1 MEEKNEKNDP
11 YKEMMENL
19 RSLNKEAKEKKEEL
33 DIVKQQIK
41 QSKLIYNQKIKEY
54 NDLMNTVMQKEN
66 IISNIHQSI
75 DKFRYLQEVIMN
87 QITSNFILSFKHTIN
102 SIKPEGKLSL
112 CAFFNCSDMIS
123 FDFLIL
129 ILNTPDDWKK
139 LLRSITDEDRSN
151 HLRDEYQYNKN
162 NYSIMM
168 KPLSAVDVIFDF
180 IHNYFLIK
188 QYTNQLKTENIVIY
202 QLNETKN
209 YEFIHL
215 KSIESE
221 IIKKD
226 CIYRNIIRYIKG
238 IYSLFDKYNK
248 IKLSIINNTNANGN
262 TATLNGNPSTSQ
274 CSPYVELA
282 KSILDFKKINIM
294 NYCGCNFMTRS
305 TIKSEFS
312 EEMSY
317 LSFQAQDIG
326 LNQSSNNYG
335 SNTNGKDNRMNLSKK
350 RNSNKKEEEEEVIFN
365 IKHCTNKLSK
375 ESKVFQHFSAYIIQ
389 KCSEGKLHQK
399 KLIDNNDRF
408 DDSDYGYLLYK
419 DDNVATED
427 SDEKLIKDK
436 TINCYSKEC
445 NNRNDKESNNN
456 NQIIMSEQ
464 SFDTNDVECDLN
476 SRNATEL
483 KQVMNSISVQPSK
496 MIEERLRQ
504 SRRKMNRQSIQDQL

>member
-1 MEEKNEKNDP
+1 
-11 YKEMMENL
+11 
-19 RSLNKEAKEKKEEL
+19 
-33 DIVKQQIK
+33 
-41 QSKLIYNQKIKEY
+41 
-54 NDLMNTVMQKEN
+54 MQKEN

-102 SIKPEGKLSL
+102 SIKPKGKLSL

-139 LLRSITDEDRSN
+139 LLKSIADEDRSN
-151 HLRDEYQYNKN
+151 HLIDEFQYNKN

-168 KPLSAVDVIFDF
+168 KPLSAVDIIFDF
-180 IHNYFLIK
+180 INNCFLIK

-209 YEFIHL
+209 SEFIHL
-215 KSIESE
+215 KSIENE
-221 IIKKD
+221 IIKND
-226 CIYRNIIRYIKG
+226 CIYRNMIRYIKG

-262 TATLNGNPSTSQ
+262 TSTLNGNPSTSQ
-274 CSPYVELA
+274 CSPYVDLA
-282 KSILDFKKINIM
+282 DSILDFKKINIM
-294 NYCGCNFMTRS
+294 NYCGSCNFMTRS

-326 LNQSSNNYG
+326 LNQSNNNYA

-350 RNSNKKEEEEEVIFN
+350 SNSNKKEEEEEEEVIFN
-365 IKHCTNKLSK
+365 IKQCTNKLSK
-375 ESKVFQHFSAYIIQ
+375 ESKVFQHFSACIIQ

-399 KLIDNNDRF
+399 KLIDDNDRF
-408 DDSDYGYLLYK
+408 DDADYDYLLCK

-427 SDEKLIKDK
+427 SDERLIKDK
-436 TINCYSKEC
+436 TINCDSKEC

-456 NQIIMSEQ
+456 KQIIMIEQ
-464 SFDTNDVECDLN
+464 SFETNDVECDLN
-476 SRNATEL
+476 SRNATEFKRV
-483 KQVMNSISVQPSK
+483 KQMNSISVQPSK

-504 SRRKMNRQSIQDQL
+504 SRRKMNRQSIQDLL